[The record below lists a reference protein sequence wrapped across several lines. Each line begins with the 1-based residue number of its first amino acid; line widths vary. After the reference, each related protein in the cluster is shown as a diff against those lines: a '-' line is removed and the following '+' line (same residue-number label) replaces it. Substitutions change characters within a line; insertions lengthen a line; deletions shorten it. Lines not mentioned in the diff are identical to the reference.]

1 MKTGSKKTIIKIG
14 LAVSVC
20 IGIFIVLLSGLE
32 TKESSISTAMVGESV
47 PAFELPE
54 VMDTSVLL
62 NESLFQQQPLTLLNV
77 WAAWCGICK
86 TEHQFL
92 HQLKDLGITIIGLDY
107 RDDRIAAKQVLE
119 QTGSPYQ
126 AVIFD
131 PRGSLAMDLGVFGT
145 PTTFLIDQKGV
156 ILHRFTGALDEKKW
170 QHEFAHFFKE

>member
-1 MKTGSKKTIIKIG
+1 MKPTIKVG
-14 LAVSVC
+14 LV
-20 IGIFIVLLSGLE
+20 IGICAIIFSVLFTGLE
-32 TKESSISTAMVGESV
+32 TKESSTSTAMVGERV
-47 PAFELPE
+47 PTFELPE

-62 NESLFQQQPLTLLNV
+62 NESLFQQQPLALLNV

-92 HQLKDLGITIIGLDY
+92 HQLKEQGITIIGLDY

-170 QHEFAHFFKE
+170 QREFADFFEEK

>member
-1 MKTGSKKTIIKIG
+1 MKSTVKIG
-14 LAVSVC
+14 IAVGVC
-20 IGIFIVLLSGLE
+20 AIVFILLLTGLE
-32 TKESSISTAMVGESV
+32 TKESSTSTAMVGEII
-47 PAFELPE
+47 PTFELPE
-54 VMDTSVLL
+54 VMDTAVLL
-62 NESLFQQQPLTLLNV
+62 DESLFQKQPLTLLNV

-92 HQLKDLGITIIGLDY
+92 HQLKEQGITIIGLDY

-170 QHEFAHFFKE
+170 QREFADFFEEK

>member
-1 MKTGSKKTIIKIG
+1 MKSTVKIG
-14 LAVSVC
+14 IAVGVC
-20 IGIFIVLLSGLE
+20 AIVFILLLTGLE
-32 TKESSISTAMVGESV
+32 TKESTTSTAMVGQPI

-54 VMDTSVLL
+54 VMDTSILSD
-62 NESLFQQQPLTLLNV
+62 ESLFQQQPLTLLNV

-92 HQLKDLGITIIGLDY
+92 HQLKEQGVNIIGLDY

-131 PRGSLAMDLGVFGT
+131 PRGSLAMDLGVYGT
-145 PTTFLIDQKGV
+145 PTTFLVNQQGI

-170 QHEFAHFFKE
+170 QREFADFFEAK

>member
-1 MKTGSKKTIIKIG
+1 MKPAIKVG
-14 LAVSVC
+14 LA
-20 IGIFIVLLSGLE
+20 IGICAIIFSVLFTGLE
-32 TKESSISTAMVGESV
+32 TKESSTSTAMVGEIV
-47 PAFELPE
+47 PMFELPE
-54 VMDTSVLL
+54 VMDTSILL
-62 NESLFQQQPLTLLNV
+62 DESLFQQQLLTLLNV

-92 HQLKDLGITIIGLDY
+92 HQLKEQGITIIGLDY

-156 ILHRFTGALDEKKW
+156 ILHRFTGALDKKKW
-170 QHEFAHFFKE
+170 QREFADFFEE

>member
-1 MKTGSKKTIIKIG
+1 MKPVIKIG
-14 LAVSVC
+14 VAIGVCAIIFSVL
-20 IGIFIVLLSGLE
+20 FTGLE
-32 TKESSISTAMVGESV
+32 TKESTTSSAMVGEAI

-54 VMDTSVLL
+54 LTDTSMILT
-62 NESLFQQQPLTLLNV
+62 ESLFEKTPLTLLNV
-77 WAAWCGICK
+77 WASWCGICK

-92 HQLKDLGITIIGLDY
+92 HQLKEQGISIIGLDY

-131 PRGSLAMDLGVFGT
+131 PRGSLAMDLGVYGT
-145 PTTFLIDQKGV
+145 PTTFLVNQQGI

-170 QHEFAHFFKE
+170 KREFADFFEEK

>member
-1 MKTGSKKTIIKIG
+1 MKPVIKVG
-14 LAVSVC
+14 LA
-20 IGIFIVLLSGLE
+20 IGICAIIFSVLFTGLE
-32 TKESSISTAMVGESV
+32 TKESSTSKAMVGESI

-92 HQLKDLGITIIGLDY
+92 HQLKEQGITIIGLDY

-145 PTTFLIDQKGV
+145 PTTFLIDQNGV

-170 QHEFAHFFKE
+170 QREFAHFFKE

>member
-1 MKTGSKKTIIKIG
+1 MKPVIKIG
-14 LAVSVC
+14 VAIGVCAIIFSVL
-20 IGIFIVLLSGLE
+20 FTGLE
-32 TKESSISTAMVGESV
+32 TKESTTSSAMVGEAI

-54 VMDTSVLL
+54 LTDTSMILT
-62 NESLFQQQPLTLLNV
+62 ESLFEKTPLTLLNV
-77 WAAWCGICK
+77 WASWCGICK

-92 HQLKDLGITIIGLDY
+92 HQLKEQGISIIGLDY

-131 PRGSLAMDLGVFGT
+131 PRGSLAMDLGVYGT
-145 PTTFLIDQKGV
+145 PTTFLVNQQGI

-170 QHEFAHFFKE
+170 QREFVDFFEEK

>member
-1 MKTGSKKTIIKIG
+1 MKSTVKIG
-14 LAVSVC
+14 IAVGVC
-20 IGIFIVLLSGLE
+20 AIVFILLLTGLE
-32 TKESSISTAMVGESV
+32 TKESTTSTAMVGQPI

-54 VMDTSVLL
+54 LTDTSIVLT
-62 NESLFQQQPLTLLNV
+62 ESLFEKSPLTLLNV
-77 WAAWCGICK
+77 WASWCGICK

-92 HQLKDLGITIIGLDY
+92 HQLKEQGVNIIGLDY

-131 PRGSLAMDLGVFGT
+131 PRGSLAMDLGVYGT
-145 PTTFLIDQKGV
+145 PTTFLVNQQGI

-170 QHEFAHFFKE
+170 QREFADFFEAK

>member
-1 MKTGSKKTIIKIG
+1 MKSTVKIG
-14 LAVSVC
+14 IAVGVC
-20 IGIFIVLLSGLE
+20 AIVFILLLTGLE
-32 TKESSISTAMVGESV
+32 TKESTTSTAMVGQPIPV
-47 PAFELPE
+47 FELPE
-54 VMDTSVLL
+54 VMDTSILL
-62 NESLFQQQPLTLLNV
+62 DESLFQQQPLILLNV

-92 HQLKDLGITIIGLDY
+92 HQLKEQGVNIIGLDY

-131 PRGSLAMDLGVFGT
+131 PRGSLAMDLGVYGT
-145 PTTFLIDQKGV
+145 PTTFLVNQQGI

-170 QHEFAHFFKE
+170 QREFADFFEAK

>member
-1 MKTGSKKTIIKIG
+1 MKSTVKIG
-14 LAVSVC
+14 IAVGVC
-20 IGIFIVLLSGLE
+20 AIVFILLLTGLE
-32 TKESSISTAMVGESV
+32 TKESTTSTAMVGQPI

-54 VMDTSVLL
+54 VMDISILL
-62 NESLFQQQPLTLLNV
+62 DESLFQQQPLTLLNV

-92 HQLKDLGITIIGLDY
+92 HQLKEQGVNIIGLDY

-131 PRGSLAMDLGVFGT
+131 PRGSLAMDLGVYGT
-145 PTTFLIDQKGV
+145 PTTFLVNQQGI

-170 QHEFAHFFKE
+170 QREFADFFEAK

>member
-1 MKTGSKKTIIKIG
+1 MKSTVKIG
-14 LAVSVC
+14 IAVGVC
-20 IGIFIVLLSGLE
+20 AIVFILLLTGLE
-32 TKESSISTAMVGESV
+32 TKESTTSTAMVGQPI

-54 VMDTSVLL
+54 VMDTSILL
-62 NESLFQQQPLTLLNV
+62 DESLFQQQPLTLLNV

-92 HQLKDLGITIIGLDY
+92 HQLKEQGVNIIGLDY

-131 PRGSLAMDLGVFGT
+131 PSGSLAMDLGVYGT
-145 PTTFLIDQKGV
+145 PTTFLVNQQGI

-170 QHEFAHFFKE
+170 QREFADFFEAK